1 MKEVTP
7 FEMLKFMLEE
17 TGVPFDYVD
26 GHITVPNVVS
36 INIVPFEDDHDCMM
50 AVAIEIIAQY
60 ISALHEKHESE
71 CRMISAYDLALKRK
85 RVKVR
90 KRY

>member
-26 GHITVPNVVS
+26 GRIIVPNAVS

-60 ISALHEKHESE
+60 ISALQEKHESE
-71 CRMISAYDLALKRK
+71 CRQISAYDLALKNK